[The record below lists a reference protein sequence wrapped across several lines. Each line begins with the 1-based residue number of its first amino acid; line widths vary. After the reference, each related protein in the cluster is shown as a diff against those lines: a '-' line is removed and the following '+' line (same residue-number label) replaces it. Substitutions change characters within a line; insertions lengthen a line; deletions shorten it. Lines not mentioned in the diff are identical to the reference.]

1 VLLLL
6 LLVQR
11 SSGRS
16 CHSRI
21 QRCDL
26 PASCLAAACT
36 VITPYRAHPAVQA
49 TTPQQ
54 QLLLLLAQLLL
65 AQLLLRTLQLI
76 LLLQL
81 DSGSSSCSSAALKCK
96 QCNTPARAIP

>member
-1 VLLLL
+1 MLLLL
-6 LLVQR
+6 LLLQR
-11 SSGRS
+11 STRWS
-16 CHSRI
+16 CHSRV
-21 QRCDL
+21 QRCNL
-26 PASCLAAACT
+26 PASRSRFAAACPI
-36 VITPYRAHPAVQA
+36 ITPHRAHPAVQA

-54 QLLLLLAQLLL
+54 QLLLL

-96 QCNTPARAIP
+96 QCSTPARAIP

>member
-1 VLLLL
+1 MLLLL
-6 LLVQR
+6 LLLQR

-49 TTPQQ
+49 TTPPPP
-54 QLLLLLAQLLL
+54 QLLLLL

-96 QCNTPARAIP
+96 QCSTPARAIP